1 MSQREIEDRDN
12 TEITEYEISRS
23 TKGFLDFLARLA
35 FPGNSAIAKIF
46 RGILLLYGTLHFSMI
61 MYYSK
66 RFGWRLVET
75 QWSEYRKTITKA
87 SLEIFKKTIEE
98 VLDADYDIG
107 ALNCIFM
114 GKKDYEELYYKIVE
128 KIDNDI
134 DNAVNQIE
142 DHVERSFEDDSRS
155 ITQDVLLRIKAQQLE
170 QLKSLRSLA
179 GSAKEIIKQKLL
191 SKPTQRPNNKLLSL
205 PAPNP
210 CTDGDKRGCEESKEY
225 FDKMFKKIQAG
236 AQKAF
241 TLAGKAIGGTKICKK
256 TVMDEFTVRTIH
268 FENIAE
274 TFTRHSDVMI
284 KKIQRKG
291 QHDMEN
297 ANYHIVRFNSFLMII
312 VFVQFM
318 RILYNSLF
326 KKKEKKFALTDNP
339 NNEITDNP
347 NNKITTYSFTHKKS
361 MKSRL
366 NKLNKKQLETLCK
379 KMKKQ
384 IKNTKSGM
392 VKSLLQPLY

>member
-1 MSQREIEDRDN
+1 MSRQRDIEDRDSS
-12 TEITEYEISRS
+12 EIIKYKIPRS
-23 TKGFLDFLARLA
+23 TTDLLDKMARMA
-35 FPGNSAIAKIF
+35 IPGDNIAAKIF
-46 RGILLLYGTLHFSMI
+46 RTILLAYGTLHFSMI

-66 RFGWRLVET
+66 RFGWRLVGT

-98 VLDADYDIG
+98 VIDADYDIG

-142 DHVERSFEDDSRS
+142 DHVDRSFKDDSRS
-155 ITQDVLLRIKAQQLE
+155 ITEDVLLRIKAQQLE

-179 GSAKEIIKQKLL
+179 GSAKEIIKQKIL

-236 AQKAF
+236 AQEAF
-241 TLAGKAIGGTKICKK
+241 TLAGKAIGGSERCKVA
-256 TVMDEFTVRTIH
+256 VMDELKVRTIH
-268 FENIAE
+268 FENIAD
-274 TFTRHSDVMI
+274 TLTRHSDVMI
-284 KKIQRKG
+284 KKIRMKSEN
-291 QHDMEN
+291 DMES
-297 ANYHIVRFNSFLMII
+297 ANYHREHFNSFLMII
-312 VFVQFM
+312 VFFQFM
-318 RILYNSLF
+318 RILYNYLF
-326 KKKEKKFALTDNP
+326 RKKKKRFELED
-339 NNEITDNP
+339 DS
-347 NNKITTYSFTHKKS
+347 NKLMYSFTHKKS

-379 KMKKQ
+379 KMKKHF
-384 IKNTKSGM
+384 KKHTKSEM
-392 VKSLLQPLY
+392 IKSLLQPLC